1 MAIKDWYKLTFQ
13 IESDLEEIIIWQL
26 NELGI
31 FSFSFEYLI
40 KTENKKE
47 VNIWLPIDDWGKTSR
62 SGFEKIISKLLNI
75 NDPKNQFFD
84 WSIIKEED
92 WLTSW
97 KKYWAPALVGNHLL
111 ILPCWINL
119 NEKFKDKQII
129 KIDPGAAFG
138 TGSHPSTYLCLEKME
153 NILFT
158 DKKVL
163 DIGSGSGILSV
174 AARLLGAKEVCA
186 VDNDYLAINSTNSN
200 FQLNFGNLKNLNTY
214 LGSFNE
220 VILKNQLKQFD
231 FVLCNIL
238 AEVIKEMIPNIYKC
252 LRNNGEVIFSGI
264 LNSQKDE
271 IIQTLIKND
280 LNLLDVSTRKDW
292 ACITAKKPAI
302 QPKYKFFLWILFNTF
317 YCVIFYFKI
326 SHIVL
331 IDVKN
336 VFDRY

>member
-1 MAIKDWYKLTFQ
+1 METKDWYKLTFL
-13 IESDLEEIIIWQL
+13 IESDSEEIIIWKL

-40 KTENKKE
+40 KNENKKE
-47 VNIWLPIDDWGKTSR
+47 VNIWLPIDDWDESSR

-75 NDPKNQFFD
+75 NPPKNKFFE

-97 KKYWAPALVGNHLL
+97 KKYWAPELVGNHFL

-153 NILFT
+153 NIFFS
-158 DKKVL
+158 DKKIL

-174 AARLLGAKEVCA
+174 AARLLGAKEVYA
-186 VDNDYLAINSTNSN
+186 VDNDYLAIKSTKSN
-200 FQLNFGNLKNLNTY
+200 FQLNFGDLNNLNTY
-214 LGSFNE
+214 LGTFNE
-220 VILKNQLKQFD
+220 VILKNQLTQFD

-238 AEVIKEMIPNIYKC
+238 AEVIKGMIPNIYKC

-271 IIQTLIKND
+271 IIKILIKND
-280 LNLLDVSTRKDW
+280 LKLLDVTTRKDW
-292 ACITAKKPAI
+292 ACISAQKPS
-302 QPKYKFFLWILFNTF
+302 NST
-317 YCVIFYFKI
+317 
-326 SHIVL
+326 
-331 IDVKN
+331 
-336 VFDRY
+336 

>member
-1 MAIKDWYKLTFQ
+1 METKDWYKLTFL
-13 IESDLEEIIIWQL
+13 IESDSEEIIIWKL

-40 KTENKKE
+40 KNENKKE
-47 VNIWLPIDDWGKTSR
+47 VNIWLPVDDWGESSR
-62 SGFEKIISKLLNI
+62 CDFEKIISKLLNI
-75 NDPKNQFFD
+75 NAPKNQFFD

-97 KKYWAPALVGNHLL
+97 KKYWAPELVGNHLL
-111 ILPCWINL
+111 ILPCWMNL
-119 NEKFKDKQII
+119 NEKFKDKKII

-153 NILFT
+153 NIFFS
-158 DKKVL
+158 DKKIL

-174 AARLLGAKEVCA
+174 AARLLGAKEVYA
-186 VDNDYLAINSTNSN
+186 VDNDYLAINSTKSN
-200 FQLNFGNLKNLNTY
+200 FQLNFGDLNNLNTY

-220 VILKNQLKQFD
+220 VILKNQLTQFD

-238 AEVIKEMIPNIYKC
+238 AEVIKGMIPNIYKC

-271 IIQTLIKND
+271 IIKILIKND
-280 LNLLDVSTRKDW
+280 LKLLDVSTRKDW
-292 ACITAKKPAI
+292 ACISAQKPSN
-302 QPKYKFFLWILFNTF
+302 PT
-317 YCVIFYFKI
+317 
-326 SHIVL
+326 
-331 IDVKN
+331 
-336 VFDRY
+336 

>member
-1 MAIKDWYKLTFQ
+1 MAIKDWYKLTFL
-13 IESDLEEIIIWQL
+13 IESDLEEIIFWKL

-31 FSFSFEYLI
+31 FSFSFECLI
-40 KTENKKE
+40 KNQNIKE
-47 VNIWLPIDDWGKTSR
+47 VNIWLPVDDWGESSR

-75 NDPKNQFFD
+75 NATEDQFFD

-97 KKYWAPALVGNHLL
+97 KKYWAPELVGNHFL

-153 NILFT
+153 NILFS

-271 IIQTLIKND
+271 IIKILIQND
-280 LNLLDVSTRKDW
+280 LKLLDVSTRKDW
-292 ACITAKKPAI
+292 ACIFAQKTSKSI
-302 QPKYKFFLWILFNTF
+302 
-317 YCVIFYFKI
+317 
-326 SHIVL
+326 
-331 IDVKN
+331 
-336 VFDRY
+336 

>member
-1 MAIKDWYKLTFQ
+1 MAIKDWYKLTFL
-13 IESDLEEIIIWQL
+13 IESDSEEMIIWKL

-40 KTENKKE
+40 KNENKKE
-47 VNIWLPIDDWGKTSR
+47 VNIWLPVDDWGDSSR
-62 SGFEKIISKLLNI
+62 CDFEKIISKLLNI
-75 NDPKNQFFD
+75 NVPKNQFFD
-84 WSIIKEED
+84 WTIIKEED

-97 KKYWAPALVGNHLL
+97 KKYWAPELVGNHFL

-119 NEKFKDKQII
+119 NEKFKDKKII

-153 NILFT
+153 NIFLS
-158 DKKVL
+158 DKKIL

-174 AARLLGAKEVCA
+174 AARLLGAKEVYA
-186 VDNDYLAINSTNSN
+186 VDNDYLAINSTKSN
-200 FQLNFGNLKNLNTY
+200 FQLNFGDLNNLSTY

-238 AEVIKEMIPNIYKC
+238 AEVIKGMIPNIYKC

-271 IIQTLIKND
+271 IIKILIQHD
-280 LNLLDVSTRKDW
+280 LKLLDVSTRKDW
-292 ACITAKKPAI
+292 ACISAQKASNPT
-302 QPKYKFFLWILFNTF
+302 
-317 YCVIFYFKI
+317 
-326 SHIVL
+326 
-331 IDVKN
+331 
-336 VFDRY
+336 

>member
-1 MAIKDWYKLTFQ
+1 METKDWYKLTFL
-13 IESDLEEIIIWQL
+13 IESDSEEIIIWKL

-40 KTENKKE
+40 KNENKKE
-47 VNIWLPIDDWGKTSR
+47 VNIWLPIHEWDESSR
-62 SGFEKIISKLLNI
+62 RDFEKIICELLN
-75 NDPKNQFFD
+75 NNLPKNHFFD

-97 KKYWAPALVGNHLL
+97 KKYWAPELVGNHFL

-119 NEKFKDKQII
+119 NEKFKDKKII

-153 NILFT
+153 NIFFS
-158 DKKVL
+158 DKKIL

-174 AARLLGAKEVCA
+174 AARLLGAKEVYA
-186 VDNDYLAINSTNSN
+186 VDNDYLAINSTKSN
-200 FQLNFGNLKNLNTY
+200 FQLNFGDLNNLNTY

-220 VILKNQLKQFD
+220 VILKNQLTQFD

-238 AEVIKEMIPNIYKC
+238 AEVIKGMIPNIYKC

-271 IIQTLIKND
+271 IIKILIKND
-280 LNLLDVSTRKDW
+280 LKLLDVTTRKDW
-292 ACITAKKPAI
+292 ACISAQKASNPT
-302 QPKYKFFLWILFNTF
+302 
-317 YCVIFYFKI
+317 
-326 SHIVL
+326 
-331 IDVKN
+331 
-336 VFDRY
+336 

>member
-1 MAIKDWYKLTFQ
+1 METKDWYKLTFL
-13 IESDLEEIIIWQL
+13 IESDSEEIIIWKL

-40 KTENKKE
+40 KNENKKE
-47 VNIWLPIDDWGKTSR
+47 VNIWLPIDDWSESSR
-62 SGFEKIISKLLNI
+62 SGFEKIINKLLNI
-75 NDPKNQFFD
+75 NAPENQFFD

-97 KKYWAPALVGNHLL
+97 KKYWAPELVGNHFL

-119 NEKFKDKQII
+119 NEKFKDKKII
-129 KIDPGAAFG
+129 KIEPGAAFG

-153 NILFT
+153 NIFFS
-158 DKKVL
+158 DKKIL

-174 AARLLGAKEVCA
+174 AARLLGAKKVCA
-186 VDNDYLAINSTNSN
+186 VDNDYLAINSTKSN
-200 FQLNFGNLKNLNTY
+200 FQLNFGNLNKLNTY

-220 VILKNQLKQFD
+220 VILKNPLEQFD

-238 AEVIKEMIPNIYKC
+238 AEVIKGMIPNIYKC

-271 IIQTLIKND
+271 IIKILIQND
-280 LNLLDVSTRKDW
+280 LKLLDVSTRKDW
-292 ACITAKKPAI
+292 ACISAQKASNPT
-302 QPKYKFFLWILFNTF
+302 
-317 YCVIFYFKI
+317 
-326 SHIVL
+326 
-331 IDVKN
+331 
-336 VFDRY
+336 

>member
-13 IESDLEEIIIWQL
+13 IESDSEDIIIWKL

-31 FSFSFEYLI
+31 FSFSFEYLK

-47 VNIWLPIDDWGKTSR
+47 VNIWLPIDAWDKNSR
-62 SGFEKIISKLLNI
+62 SDFEKIISKLLNI
-75 NDPKNQFFD
+75 NDSKNQFFK
-84 WSIIKEED
+84 WCIIKEED
-92 WLTSW
+92 WLTNW
-97 KKYWAPALVGNHLL
+97 KKYWAPELVGNHFL

-153 NILFT
+153 NILFS

-174 AARLLGAKEVCA
+174 AARLSGAKEVCA
-186 VDNDYLAINSTNSN
+186 VDNDYLAINSTKSN
-200 FQLNFGNLKNLNTY
+200 FQLNFGNLNKLKTY

-220 VILKNQLKQFD
+220 VISKNQLKQFD

-238 AEVIKEMIPNIYKC
+238 AEVIKGIIPNIYKC
-252 LRNNGEVIFSGI
+252 LRNNGKVIFSGI

-271 IIQTLIKND
+271 IIKILIQNNLK
-280 LNLLDVSTRKDW
+280 LLDVSSRKDW
-292 ACITAKKPAI
+292 ACISAQKVRKLP
-302 QPKYKFFLWILFNTF
+302 
-317 YCVIFYFKI
+317 
-326 SHIVL
+326 
-331 IDVKN
+331 
-336 VFDRY
+336 

>member
-13 IESDLEEIIIWQL
+13 IASDSEEIIIWKL

-40 KTENKKE
+40 QTENKKE
-47 VNIWLPIDDWGKTSR
+47 VNIWLPIDEWEKSSR
-62 SGFEKIISKLLNI
+62 IDFEKIISKLLNI
-75 NDPKNQFFD
+75 NDSKNQFFD
-84 WSIIKEED
+84 WSIIEEED

-97 KKYWAPALVGNHLL
+97 KKYWAPELIGNHFL

-119 NEKFKDKQII
+119 NEQFKEKQII

-153 NILFT
+153 NMLFS

-163 DIGSGSGILSV
+163 DIGSGSGILSI
-174 AARLLGAKEVCA
+174 ASRLLGAKEVSA

-200 FQLNFGNLKNLNTY
+200 FQLNFGNLNNLNTY

-220 VILKNQLKQFD
+220 VIDKYQLKNFD

-252 LRNNGEVIFSGI
+252 LRNDGEVVFSGI

-271 IIQTLIKND
+271 IIKIIIQNNLK
-280 LNLLDVSTRKDW
+280 LLDISSRKDW
-292 ACITAKKPAI
+292 VCISAQKAGNFPNA
-302 QPKYKFFLWILFNTF
+302 
-317 YCVIFYFKI
+317 
-326 SHIVL
+326 
-331 IDVKN
+331 
-336 VFDRY
+336 

>member
-1 MAIKDWYKLTFQ
+1 MAIKDWYKLTFL
-13 IESDLEEIIIWQL
+13 IESDSEEIVIWKL

-40 KTENKKE
+40 KNENKKE
-47 VNIWLPIDDWGKTSR
+47 VNIWLPVDDWGDSSR
-62 SGFEKIISKLLNI
+62 CDFEKIISKLLNI
-75 NDPKNQFFD
+75 NAPKNQFFD

-97 KKYWAPALVGNHLL
+97 KKYWAPELVGNHLL
-111 ILPCWINL
+111 ILPCWMNL
-119 NEKFKDKQII
+119 NEKFKDKKII

-153 NILFT
+153 NIFFS
-158 DKKVL
+158 DKKIL

-174 AARLLGAKEVCA
+174 AARLLGAKEVYA
-186 VDNDYLAINSTNSN
+186 VDNDYLAINSTKSN
-200 FQLNFGNLKNLNTY
+200 FQLNFGDLNNLNTY

-220 VILKNQLKQFD
+220 LILKNQLTQFD

-238 AEVIKEMIPNIYKC
+238 AEVIKGMIPNIYKC

-271 IIQTLIKND
+271 IIKTLIKNN
-280 LNLLDVSTRKDW
+280 LKLLDITTRKDW
-292 ACITAKKPAI
+292 ACISAQKASNPT
-302 QPKYKFFLWILFNTF
+302 
-317 YCVIFYFKI
+317 
-326 SHIVL
+326 
-331 IDVKN
+331 
-336 VFDRY
+336 

>member
-1 MAIKDWYKLTFQ
+1 MAIKDWYKLTFL
-13 IESDLEEIIIWQL
+13 IESDSEEIIIWKL

-40 KTENKKE
+40 KNENKKK
-47 VNIWLPIDDWGKTSR
+47 VNIWLPINEWGKS
-62 SGFEKIISKLLNI
+62 SKSSFEKIIRKLLNV
-75 NDPKNQFFD
+75 NDLKNQFFH
-84 WSIIKEED
+84 WRIIKEED

-97 KKYWAPALVGNHLL
+97 KKYWAPEYVGNHFL

-153 NILFT
+153 NILFS

-174 AARLLGAKEVCA
+174 AARLLGAKEVYA
-186 VDNDYLAINSTNSN
+186 VDNDYLAINSTKSN
-200 FQLNFGNLKNLNTY
+200 FQLNFGDLNNLNTY

-220 VILKNQLKQFD
+220 VILKNQLTQFD

-238 AEVIKEMIPNIYKC
+238 AEVIKGMIPNIYKC

-271 IIQTLIKND
+271 IIKILIQND
-280 LNLLDVSTRKDW
+280 LKLLDVSTRNDW
-292 ACITAKKPAI
+292 ACISAQKTSDP
-302 QPKYKFFLWILFNTF
+302 T
-317 YCVIFYFKI
+317 
-326 SHIVL
+326 
-331 IDVKN
+331 
-336 VFDRY
+336 

>member
-1 MAIKDWYKLTFQ
+1 MAIKDWYKITFQ
-13 IESDLEEIIIWQL
+13 IESDLEDIIIWKL

-31 FSFSFEYLI
+31 FSFSFEYLK

-47 VNIWLPIDDWGKTSR
+47 VNIWLPIDAWDKNSR
-62 SGFEKIISKLLNI
+62 SDFEKIISKLLNI
-75 NDPKNQFFD
+75 NDSKNQFFN

-97 KKYWAPALVGNHLL
+97 KKYWAPELVGNHFL

-138 TGSHPSTYLCLEKME
+138 NGSHPSTYLCLEKME
-153 NILFT
+153 NILFS
-158 DKKVL
+158 DKRVL
-163 DIGSGSGILSV
+163 DIGSGSGILSI

-200 FQLNFGNLKNLNTY
+200 FQLNFGNLNNLNTY

-238 AEVIKEMIPNIYKC
+238 AEVIKGMIPNIYKC

-271 IIQTLIKND
+271 IIKILIQNNLK
-280 LNLLDVSTRKDW
+280 LLDVSSRKNW
-292 ACITAKKPAI
+292 ACISAQKASKLP
-302 QPKYKFFLWILFNTF
+302 
-317 YCVIFYFKI
+317 
-326 SHIVL
+326 
-331 IDVKN
+331 
-336 VFDRY
+336 

>member
-1 MAIKDWYKLTFQ
+1 METKDWYKLTFL
-13 IESDLEEIIIWQL
+13 IESDSEEIIIWKL

-40 KTENKKE
+40 KNENNKE
-47 VNIWLPIDDWGKTSR
+47 VNIWLPVDDWGDSSR
-62 SGFEKIISKLLNI
+62 CDFEKIISKLLNI
-75 NDPKNQFFD
+75 NAPENEFFD

-97 KKYWAPALVGNHLL
+97 KKYWAPELVGNHLL
-111 ILPCWINL
+111 ILPCWMNL
-119 NEKFKDKQII
+119 NEKFKDKKII

-153 NILFT
+153 NISFS
-158 DKKVL
+158 DKKIL

-174 AARLLGAKEVCA
+174 AARLLGAKEVYA
-186 VDNDYLAINSTNSN
+186 VDNDYLAINSTKSN
-200 FQLNFGNLKNLNTY
+200 FQLNFGDLNNLSTY

-231 FVLCNIL
+231 LVLCNIL
-238 AEVIKEMIPNIYKC
+238 AEVIKGMIPNIYKC

-271 IIQTLIKND
+271 IIKILIQND
-280 LNLLDVSTRKDW
+280 LKLLDVSTRKDW
-292 ACITAKKPAI
+292 ACISAQKTSGPA
-302 QPKYKFFLWILFNTF
+302 Q
-317 YCVIFYFKI
+317 V
-326 SHIVL
+326 
-331 IDVKN
+331 
-336 VFDRY
+336 

>member
-13 IESDLEEIIIWQL
+13 IESDSEDIIIWKL

-40 KTENKKE
+40 KNENKKE
-47 VNIWLPIDDWGKTSR
+47 VNIWLPIDDWGESSR
-62 SGFEKIISKLLNI
+62 SDFEKIIGKLLNI
-75 NDPKNQFFD
+75 NDPQNQFFD

-92 WLTSW
+92 WLSSW
-97 KKYWAPALVGNHLL
+97 KKYWAPELVGNRFL

-119 NEKFKDKQII
+119 NEKFKDKLII

-153 NILFT
+153 NILFS

-163 DIGSGSGILSV
+163 DIGSGSGILSI

-186 VDNDYLAINSTNSN
+186 VDNDYLAINSTKSN
-200 FQLNFGNLKNLNTY
+200 FQLNFGNLNNLNTY

-220 VILKNQLKQFD
+220 VILKNQFKQFD

-238 AEVIKEMIPNIYKC
+238 AEVIKEMIPNIYNC
-252 LRNNGEVIFSGI
+252 LKNNGEVIFSGI
-264 LNSQKDE
+264 LDSQKDE
-271 IIQTLIKND
+271 IINILIHNNLK
-280 LNLLDVSTRKDW
+280 LLDVSIRKDW
-292 ACITAKKPAI
+292 VCISAQKVSNAT
-302 QPKYKFFLWILFNTF
+302 
-317 YCVIFYFKI
+317 
-326 SHIVL
+326 
-331 IDVKN
+331 
-336 VFDRY
+336 

>member
-1 MAIKDWYKLTFQ
+1 MAVKDWYKLTFL
-13 IESDLEEIIIWQL
+13 IESDSEEIIIWKL

-40 KTENKKE
+40 KNENKKE
-47 VNIWLPIDDWGKTSR
+47 VNIWLPVDDWGESSR
-62 SGFEKIISKLLNI
+62 CDFEKIISKLLNI
-75 NDPKNQFFD
+75 NAPKNQFFD

-97 KKYWAPALVGNHLL
+97 KKYWAPELVGNHLL
-111 ILPCWINL
+111 ILPCWMNL
-119 NEKFKDKQII
+119 NEKFKDKKII

-153 NILFT
+153 NIFFS
-158 DKKVL
+158 DKKIL

-174 AARLLGAKEVCA
+174 AARLLGAKEVYA
-186 VDNDYLAINSTNSN
+186 VDNDYLAINSTKSN
-200 FQLNFGNLKNLNTY
+200 FQLNFGDLNNLNTY

-220 VILKNQLKQFD
+220 VILKNQLTQFD

-238 AEVIKEMIPNIYKC
+238 AEVIKGMIPNIYKC

-271 IIQTLIKND
+271 IIKILIKND
-280 LNLLDVSTRKDW
+280 LKLLDVTTRKDW
-292 ACITAKKPAI
+292 ACISAQKASNPT
-302 QPKYKFFLWILFNTF
+302 
-317 YCVIFYFKI
+317 
-326 SHIVL
+326 
-331 IDVKN
+331 
-336 VFDRY
+336 